1 MILSIRMIATEN
13 EDLTGAG
20 MLWFK
25 NLNEADPYLILP
37 MIATALNYFN
47 LGVSLTI
54 IFCYLIFDKIYLSV
68 ERNYK
73 RERALVC
80 EPIQI
85 RLPGAAVLTLAIH
98 SCLASG
104 RLDLLGREFGVRRD
118 VADSNQAVL
127 VPSEGQSSLLL

>member
-54 IFCYLIFDKIYLSV
+54 KYCYLIFDKINLSV

-85 RLPGAAVLTLAIH
+85 RLPGAAVLPLAIH

-127 VPSEGQSSLLL
+127 VPSEGQSPLLL